1 MGAIL
6 KNVKKQRLKN
16 MDTKIIIIGGIGIIA
31 LFLVCREIATWYW
44 KINKIIRSLDR
55 IERNT
60 RKEGVTYPDD
70 DDSLF

>member
-1 MGAIL
+1 M
-6 KNVKKQRLKN
+6 N
-16 MDTKIIIIGGIGIIA
+16 TEIIVIGVIGIIV
-31 LFLVCREIATWYW
+31 LFIIGREIVTWYW
-44 KINKIIRSLDR
+44 KINKIVRSLNR

>member
-1 MGAIL
+1 
-6 KNVKKQRLKN
+6 
-16 MDTKIIIIGGIGIIA
+16 MDIKIIIIGIIA
-31 LFLVCREIATWYW
+31 IIVMITLFLIGREIVTWYW

>member
-1 MGAIL
+1 
-6 KNVKKQRLKN
+6 
-16 MDTKIIIIGGIGIIA
+16 MDIKIIIIGIIGIIA
-31 LFLVCREIATWYW
+31 LFLIGREIVTWYW

-60 RKEGVTYPDD
+60 RKEGVTYPED

>member
-1 MGAIL
+1 
-6 KNVKKQRLKN
+6 
-16 MDTKIIIIGGIGIIA
+16 MDTETIIMWGVILTVALIA
-31 LFLVCREIATWYW
+31 LFLILREMVTWYW

>member
-1 MGAIL
+1 
-6 KNVKKQRLKN
+6 
-16 MDTKIIIIGGIGIIA
+16 MDIKIIIIGIIA
-31 LFLVCREIATWYW
+31 IIVMITLFLIGREIVTWYW
-44 KINKIIRSLDR
+44 KINKIIRLLDR